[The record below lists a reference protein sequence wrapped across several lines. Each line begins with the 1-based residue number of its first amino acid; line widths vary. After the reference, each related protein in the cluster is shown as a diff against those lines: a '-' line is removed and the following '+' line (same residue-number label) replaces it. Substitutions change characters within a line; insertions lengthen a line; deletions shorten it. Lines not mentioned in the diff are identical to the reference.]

1 MPRPSSRDPRTD
13 PRALLGKHLRL
24 GRVAAGFATQEALA
38 AKLGYERPS
47 VSKAEAGIRAP
58 SNGLLR
64 AWVDTCNLDAGLF
77 GDLAELARAV
87 DGRMPSEPGDW
98 QELESRA
105 WFISTWQPLVIP
117 VLLQTADYARALA
130 AAAQRGP
137 VEADAAAEALTNRK
151 SALEQADPANLVAV
165 LDESV
170 LHRLVGSPVTMYD
183 ALTSLAETSA
193 GANVSLHVLPSDQG
207 AAGGLFGP
215 FTVAELDDGPGAVLT
230 EGVQDQLTD
239 DSEAVRKAS
248 AAFNLLRGDALARRD
263 SLALVIE
270 AAERW
275 KEA

>member
-13 PRALLGKHLRL
+13 RRALLGKHLRL

-47 VSKAEAGIRAP
+47 VSKAEAGIRVP

-64 AWVDTCNLDAGLF
+64 AWVDACGLDAGLF

-87 DGRMPSEPGDW
+87 DGRMPPEPGDW

-117 VLLQTADYARALA
+117 ALLQTSDYARALA
-130 AAAQRGP
+130 AAAQRAP
-137 VEADAAAEALTNRK
+137 VEADAVAEALTNR
-151 SALEQADPANLVAV
+151 QAVLYRAEPPHVVAV

-170 LHRLVGSPVTMYD
+170 LHRLVGSRVTMYD

-193 GANVSLHVLPSDQG
+193 RPNVSVHVLPGDQG

-215 FTVAELDDGPGAVLT
+215 FTVAELDDGPGALLT
-230 EGVQDQLTD
+230 EGVRGQLTD
-239 DSEAVRKAS
+239 DNEAVREGA
-248 AAFNLLRGDALARRD
+248 AAFNLLRGEALPVRESR
-263 SLALVIE
+263 ALLTA
-270 AAERW
+270 AAEGW
-275 KEA
+275 KA